1 MEEQTEIFR
10 LMANEKLVE
19 DNVPLDS
26 IEKVLR
32 RYGANQNNTK
42 NRLIDGHR
50 VRVLGQNLRLERWNV
65 HSDGKATQTALH
77 AAATTQPAQMPP
89 TPFQPVLQG
98 LSTRADGFRRR
109 SLIFGGAALSM
120 AIVGGGLYALGMSAG
135 PTASIDQIVVPGVIE
150 NAFQAGGYPNNIN
163 GSLLE
168 AESFITTL
176 VDHPVFRAIT
186 GLGMMM
192 GIALGVLR
200 GNFSMLVPAIFVGLA
215 PLFVSMVLGSMA
227 VPDSDNVRS
236 GFDSAL
242 ASKDLPAM
250 ERLLSGQDQIDQAAK
265 AYVLAQA
272 SVASGETSKWVV
284 LTANNIQ
291 QGKLVEKY
299 SVPAEIAF
307 AIEARAVGSQSPS
320 LSAAAKQYRDGAIA
334 KAESFKINS
343 FWALTV
349 AGLLALMA
357 TGYGAISQIISNR
370 VRRIGELLHL

>member
-1 MEEQTEIFR
+1 MEGGNEFFR

-19 DNVPLDS
+19 DNVPPDG

-32 RYGANQNNTK
+32 RYGANQNGTK
-42 NRLIDGHR
+42 SRLLDGHG
-50 VRVLGQNLRLERWNV
+50 VRVLGQTLRLERWNV
-65 HSDGKATQTALH
+65 HSDGKATQTALQ

-150 NAFQAGGYPNNIN
+150 NAFQAGGYPNNIT

-215 PLFVSMVLGSMA
+215 PLVASMLLGSMA

-236 GFDSAL
+236 GFDSAIG
-242 ASKDLPAM
+242 SKDLATL
-250 ERLLSGQDQIDQAAK
+250 ERLLSAQDQIDQAAK

-272 SVASGETSKWVV
+272 SVASGGTSKWVV

-291 QGKLVEKY
+291 QGKLTEKY

-307 AIEARAVGSQSPS
+307 AIEANAVGSESPS
-320 LSAAAKQYRDGAIA
+320 LSADAKQYRDGAVA
-334 KAESFKINS
+334 KAESFKSNS
-343 FWALTV
+343 ILAFSL
-349 AGLLALMA
+349 AGLLAVGA
-357 TGYGAISQIISNR
+357 AGYGAISLSISSR
-370 VRRIGELLHL
+370 VRRIGELLHS